1 MLIARMS
8 SRHFFET
15 EMVYAFSWAIA
26 RSRGLGL
33 ENRAKGSAFPAV
45 FHAELAVARLKSSLR
60 FRGREFP
67 ASVITISARTA
78 SASAHCDG
86 KPAA

>member
-15 EMVYAFSWAIA
+15 GMVYALASAIA

-33 ENRAKGSAFPAV
+33 KRARPSRAV
-45 FHAELAVARLKSSLR
+45 FHAELAVARLISSLK